1 MQIRSTIKAQRF
13 EKRLLQP
20 PAILTLAIMSVVT
33 GLTFGLKTPNVHS
46 VDSRPPVKAA
56 NILITDNGFTPRSL
70 TVSSGTTVRWINH
83 SSKIHRLAS
92 DSYPDP
98 ADLHGPFATSILK
111 HNAIYEFTFARSG
124 TFDYHDQS
132 NLELKGII
140 IVK

>member
-1 MQIRSTIKAQRF
+1 MQIRSTIMAQRF

-20 PAILTLAIMSVVT
+20 PAIFTLAIMSVVT

-46 VDSRPPVKAA
+46 VESRPPVTAA

-70 TVSSGTTVRWINH
+70 SVSSGTTVRWINH
-83 SSKIHRLAS
+83 SSKIHRLVS
-92 DSYPDP
+92 NPYPEP
-98 ADLHGPFATSILK
+98 ADLHRPIAASILK
-111 HNAIYEFTFARSG
+111 QNAVYEYTFARSG

-132 NLELKGII
+132 NLEFTGTI